1 MMVLLDTEHQQ
12 KDMSLN
18 LTECAMAEFEKLGEA
33 IERKGIEVDWSDDHS
48 FYILINFTD
57 VDGQKCI
64 TDIRVEQGARLSV
77 NVEWFDYFRQAD
89 ANGMI
94 EYAIR
99 QNDARTVAELI
110 EYIDNRAHRDGMEL
124 PLRDLMDV
132 RDAADELFKL
142 VSDMEHDMKKLVSL
156 FSDYMRDANERRV
169 MLRSTTARNRYRL

>member
-1 MMVLLDTEHQQ
+1 MV
-12 KDMSLN
+12 
-18 LTECAMAEFEKLGEA
+18 EFEKLGEA
-33 IERKGIEVDWSDDHS
+33 LERKGIEVDYIDENL
-48 FYILINFTD
+48 FYLLINFTD

-77 NVEWFDYFRQAD
+77 NVEWFDYLRQAD
-89 ANGMI
+89 ANGMM
-94 EYAIR
+94 EYAII

-142 VSDMEHDMKKLVSL
+142 VSGMEQDMKKLVSL
-156 FSDYMRDANERRV
+156 FRDYLHDANERRI
-169 MLRSTTARNRYRL
+169 MRRSTPTRNRYRR